1 VLNHPTIEKL
11 KAMRL
16 MGMVSAFEDQQK
28 TPDIGSLSFEERLG
42 LLVDREQTER
52 DSRRLKT
59 RLTKAKLKQQACIE
73 DVDYSGNRGLD
84 KSQLLELASCQWIK
98 GAHNLLVC
106 GPTGVGKTFIACA
119 MAQKACR
126 EGLTAVYY
134 RLPRLMGDLMIA
146 KGDGRYSR
154 LLLNLSKVDLI
165 VLDDWGIAPL
175 SADNR
180 RDLLEILDDRYERK
194 STLITSQLPVDK
206 WHRYLEDPTLADAI
220 LDRVVHNA
228 YRIELKGES
237 MRKRKKK
244 P

>member
-1 VLNHPTIEKL
+1 MLNHPTIEKL
-11 KAMRL
+11 KVMRL

-28 TPDIGSLSFEERLG
+28 TQDIGSLSFEERLG

-134 RLPRLMGDLMIA
+134 RLPRLMGDLMMA

-244 P
+244 A

>member
-1 VLNHPTIEKL
+1 MLNHPTIEKL

-28 TPDIGSLSFEERLG
+28 TQDIGSLSFEERLG

-73 DVDYSGNRGLD
+73 EVDYSGNRGLD

-237 MRKRKKK
+237 MRKRKEKA
-244 P
+244 